1 MRRTQS
7 FAGGPKAARTQTD
20 VVALTEAKLR
30 RAAVKELARR
40 GRANRLSPPAVKIR
54 DVCHPKQASL
64 VESLVLGR
72 MRNVCALAGRQSGK
86 SYGAALA
93 TLLVAAAVP
102 GVNLI
107 YVASTHATCK
117 KMAFLPAVTLNREL
131 GIGGTPRYGQEM
143 SVGFAN
149 GSNVYFLGA
158 DTEKTIE
165 RLRGVPNLVMCVI
178 DEASVYAPEALAE
191 MIKTVRP
198 GLRPRRGKL
207 VVMGTGSKQGRQ
219 GAWVEITESAEYEQH
234 RFDYRDND
242 RVPSHADVEA
252 TIDEDLRAQF
262 PGLAPAEARKT
273 AWFLREYL
281 AQHAIELAE
290 MVYQITDDNLIDEL
304 PDLTGFTFGTGG
316 DIGMSAHDALV
327 SLAWSEDC
335 PFVYAADQE
344 EESGQDSIACAD
356 MVNAHH
362 LARNPVYIALDAGGL
377 GVKTIRTVQNLY
389 PDCPVV
395 EAEKPAIGVQV
406 RAFNSVA
413 AGGRLKILRGSKLAL
428 ELVGPTWVDGIVGGK
443 IDEHGKHSDLVPS
456 ARYAAIKALPLLPDA
471 MGLQQGPLEDTA
483 RAARVAMALKR
494 ARRPSPDDIGDESE
508 PDAGDF
514 EPVSPWD

>member
-1 MRRTQS
+1 MALTAAKLAR
-7 FAGGPKAARTQTD
+7 AAR
-20 VVALTEAKLR
+20 AELNR
-30 RAAVKELARR
+30 RA
-40 GRANRLSPPAVKIR
+40 RANRLQPPAVKIR

-64 VESLVLGR
+64 VESLVLSPA
-72 MRNVCALAGRQSGK
+72 RNVCALAGRQSGK

-93 TLLVAAAVP
+93 TLLVAAGVA

-107 YVASTHATCK
+107 YVASTYATCK
-117 KMAFLPAVTLNREL
+117 KMAFLPAVTMNREL
-131 GIGGTPRYGQEM
+131 GIGGTPRYGQELAI
-143 SVGFAN
+143 SFPN

-178 DEASVYAPEALAE
+178 DEASVYHPEALAE

-219 GAWVEITESAEYEQH
+219 GTWVEITESPEYEQH

-252 TIDEDLRAQF
+252 TIDEDLKAQF
-262 PGLAPAEARKT
+262 PELTSAEARKT

-290 MVYQITDDNLIDEL
+290 MVYQITDANLIDVL
-304 PDLTGFTFGTGG
+304 PDLEGFTFASGG
-316 DIGMSAHDALV
+316 DIGMSANDALV
-327 SLAWSEDC
+327 SLAWREDVKD
-335 PFVYAADQE
+335 VYVVDQE
-344 EESGQDSIACAD
+344 EQSGQDSMACAD

-362 LARNPVYIALDAGGL
+362 LARSPVFIALDAGGL
-377 GVKTIRTVQNLY
+377 GVKTIRTVQHLY

-406 RAFNSVA
+406 RALNTLA

-428 ELVGPTWVDGIVGGK
+428 ELVGPTWVDGVVGGK

-456 ARYAAIKALPLLPDA
+456 LRYVAVKAMPLLPDA
-471 MGLQQGPLEDTA
+471 MGLVQGPKQDA
-483 RAARVAMALKR
+483 DRAARVAAAMKR
-494 ARRPSPDDIGDESE
+494 VAKHGLDDVEPEPSGYEMELE
-508 PDAGDF
+508 PG
-514 EPVSPWD
+514 SPWD